1 MSVAELFELSEDAPH
16 LRQALTH
23 PSFANERRESA
34 DNQRLEFLGDAVLQ
48 FCASELVY
56 ERFGNA
62 DEGTLTRLRAQ
73 VVNAEALAEWAR
85 RHQVDQALFL
95 GRGALASGLGAST
108 NVLADAVEALIA
120 ASFLD
125 AGLDAARRVCRQVVD
140 FGLSHFAAED
150 GRDPKSALQEFVQ
163 AIGLPAPRY
172 HVLESGGPAHARW
185 FRVEVEVGEEALGS
199 GNGRSKRLAERA
211 AAEAALSQREHLLER
226 FRPPSSPEAPGSAP

>member
-1 MSVAELFELSEDAPH
+1 MSVAELFELSEDAAH

-23 PSFANERRESA
+23 PSFANEQRQNA

-48 FCASELVY
+48 FCASELLY
-56 ERFGNA
+56 ERFGGA
-62 DEGTLTRLRAQ
+62 DEGSLTRLRAQ

-85 RHQVDQALFL
+85 GHRIDEALYL

-120 ASFLD
+120 ACFLD
-125 AGLDAARRVCRQVVD
+125 SGLDAARRVCERIVS
-140 FGLSHFAAED
+140 FGLSHSDLE
-150 GRDPKSALQEFVQ
+150 GRRDPKSALQEFVQ
-163 AIGLPAPRY
+163 GIGLPPPRY

-185 FRVEVEVGEEALGS
+185 FHVEVEVDEQALGRGS
-199 GNGRSKRLAERA
+199 GRSKRLAERA

-226 FRPPSSPEAPGSAP
+226 RRALSGA